1 MENINEILHN
11 PLLTELNQKNQ
22 IDGLSLLKNVRE
34 SKIKVCFFDPQ
45 YRGVLDQLNY
55 GNEGI
60 SRCQDR
66 SKLSQ
71 MTIEDI
77 INFIQEIDRILIPTG
92 HLFLWIDKYHL
103 CNDVT
108 TWLKETDL
116 NVVDLIVWDKGRLG
130 MGYRSRRKSE
140 YCLIIQKTPKR
151 AKGVWKTHNI
161 PDIWYEKVKKVHP
174 HTKPIELQRVLI
186 EAVSEVDDIIIDPA
200 AGGFSVLEACKLCNR
215 NFLGGDLL
223 T

>member
-1 MENINEILHN
+1 MENNNNILYN
-11 PLLTELNQKNQ
+11 PILSELNQKNQ
-22 IDGLSLLKNVRE
+22 IDGLTLLKNIRE
-34 SKIKVCFFDPQ
+34 SKIKACFFDPQ

-55 GNEGI
+55 GNEGE

-71 MTIEDI
+71 MTEEDI
-77 INFIQEIDRILIPTG
+77 IKFIHEIDRILIPTG

-103 CNDVT
+103 CSDVT
-108 TWLKETDL
+108 TWFKETDL
-116 NVVDLIVWDKGRLG
+116 NIVDLIVWDKGKLG

-140 YCLIIQKTPKR
+140 YCLILQKSPKR
-151 AKGVWKTHNI
+151 AKDIWKLHNI
-161 PDIWYEKVKKVHP
+161 PDVWCEKVKKIHP
-174 HTKPIELQRVLI
+174 HSKPIELQKVLI
-186 EAVSEVDDIIIDPA
+186 EAVTDIEDIIVDPA
-200 AGGFSVLEACKLCNR
+200 AGGFSVLEACQLCNR

>member
-1 MENINEILHN
+1 MKKNEILIN

-22 IDGLSLLKNVRE
+22 IDGLNLLKNIHE
-34 SKIKVCFFDPQ
+34 SKIKACFFDPQ

-71 MTIEDI
+71 MTVEDI
-77 INFIQEIDRILIPTG
+77 IKFIQEIDRILIPTG
-92 HLFLWIDKYHL
+92 HLFLWVDKYHL
-103 CNDVT
+103 CSDVT
-108 TWLKETDL
+108 NWLKETDL
-116 NVVDLIVWDKGRLG
+116 NIVDLIVWDKGKLG

-140 YCLIIQKTPKR
+140 YCLILQKSPKR
-151 AKGVWKTHNI
+151 AKDIWKVHNI
-161 PDIWYEKVKKVHP
+161 PDVWYEKVKKIHP
-174 HTKPIELQRVLI
+174 HSKPIELQKVLI
-186 EAVSEVDDIIIDPA
+186 EAVTDIEDVIVDPA
-200 AGGFSVLEACKLCNR
+200 AGGFSVLEACELCNR